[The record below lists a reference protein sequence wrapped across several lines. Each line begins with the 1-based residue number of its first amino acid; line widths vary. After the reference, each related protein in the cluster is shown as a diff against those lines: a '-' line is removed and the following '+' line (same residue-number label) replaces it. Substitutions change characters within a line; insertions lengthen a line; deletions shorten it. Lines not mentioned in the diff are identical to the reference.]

1 MNLLEVTN
9 LAIKYNDKYLFKNLS
24 FDLKKGERLVVIGQ
38 SGSGKSSIL
47 KSILGEIDYEGEIK
61 YSSKV
66 GYMPQ
71 NLALFDHK
79 TVRQNV
85 ELPSTINQTIEKP
98 SISDYQYFGLDKR
111 VDMYVNKLSG
121 GQRQRVALMR
131 SLYSGADLLLF
142 DEPLSKLDQIN
153 KEKMIKYFAEHISHE
168 YGLVYITHDLNEAVI
183 LGDKILILNSD
194 FEVIENNLN
203 QEQMIKVLKGKLEM

>member
-1 MNLLEVTN
+1 MNLLEVSN
-9 LAIKYNDKYLFKNLS
+9 LAIKYNDEYLFKNLS
-24 FDLKKGERLVVIGQ
+24 FNLKKGERLVIIGQ

-47 KSILGEIDYEGEIK
+47 KSILGEVDYEGEIK
-61 YSSKV
+61 CSSRV

-85 ELPSTINQTIEKP
+85 ELPSIINQTIEKP
-98 SISDYQYFGLDKR
+98 SISDYQYFGLDKSI
-111 VDMYVNKLSG
+111 DMYVNKLSG

-131 SLYSGADLLLF
+131 SLYSGANLLLF

-153 KEKMIKYFAEHISHE
+153 KEKMIKYFSEHISQD

-194 FEVIENNLN
+194 FEVIENNSN
-203 QEQMIKVLKGKLEM
+203 QEQMIKILKSKLEM